1 MKCCRSQKSPEVM
14 RHSLRD
20 HVLYLENTIR
30 SVRDR
35 LKKRRLSA
43 AEVEDLDL
51 QLTLA
56 ESALEHYRQAYALE
70 LSVSGPEPPG
80 RPEAQSG
87 GSSGDAEG
95 ENRAGKKEGLV
106 LVAERKR
113 KKARAGVI
121 FAFPSSRNR
130 MCA

>member
-1 MKCCRSQKSPEVM
+1 M